1 MDHRPPLGGAK
12 TVTPSPC
19 LMMRMLE
26 IDQAVFAS
34 ADRGAIRGY
43 QLVARSA
50 GIDPTC
56 SQTLCRWSPTQL
68 PLGIDQ
74 WALSYFGVAEDRVA
88 ISRTLWGGPEYSG
101 RGSAE
106 VVTVILLLRDDQ
118 FAAYAHDPLAV
129 ASTALALGWLRL
141 PLDVSSGS
149 LPRALLPLRPLLTPP
164 LTSDMDV
171 GAVAATADAALEL
184 IVQHRRVAVIGAV
197 DPRGVIE
204 RLLTK
209 LPQAARRQF
218 SFTTGLAPTI
228 SRPFQV
234 HFLRSADPTTLHN
247 LNAQGVVCLK
257 AGGAT
262 APRSADTSVT
272 MLANRAAPPLLSP

>member
-1 MDHRPPLGGAK
+1 
-12 TVTPSPC
+12 
-19 LMMRMLE
+19 MMRMLE

-141 PLDVSSGS
+141 PLDMTSSHLPYAS
-149 LPRALLPLRPLLTPP
+149 LPSAPLLIP
-164 LTSDMDV
+164 DEDAGEIGQNV
-171 GAVAATADAALEL
+171 DAVVEL
-184 IVQHRRVAVIGAV
+184 ILQQRRVAVVGPV
-197 DPRGVIE
+197 DPWKVIQ
-204 RLLTK
+204 RVLTK
-209 LPQAARRQF
+209 VPQAARRRF
-218 SFTTGLAPTI
+218 SFTTGLLPAL
-228 SRPFQV
+228 SRPFQL
-234 HFLRSADPTTLHN
+234 HFLASADTATRNSLRS
-247 LNAQGVVCLK
+247 QDVVCL
-257 AGGAT
+257 
-262 APRSADTSVT
+262 SAC
-272 MLANRAAPPLLSP
+272 